1 MGKGRFAGYF
11 FSSSVWLRHSKTI
24 PYEKM
29 EAMMPINATQLRK
42 LVVQPVL
49 AALEL
54 PAQDVAENLIMG
66 TAAHES
72 HLGDYIEQVGGGP
85 ALGIFQ
91 MEPATLHDCYANYLD
106 YRADL
111 KAKVDGFLAPQPTQS
126 DGTAD
131 KEKQLATNLAYAT
144 ALCRIRY
151 YRAPKAMPTDPND
164 VNALA
169 QYWKQYY
176 NTPQGAGT
184 VEQFVADYN
193 HYLTSS

>member
-1 MGKGRFAGYF
+1 
-11 FSSSVWLRHSKTI
+11 
-24 PYEKM
+24 
-29 EAMMPINATQLRK
+29 MPIKPTQLRK

-49 AALEL
+49 VALDL

-72 HLGDYIEQVGGGP
+72 HLGDYIEQSGGGP

-91 MEPATLHDCYANYLD
+91 MEPATLQDCYANYLD

-111 KAKVDGFLAPQPTQS
+111 KAKVDGFLAPQPAKS
-126 DGTAD
+126 DGTPD
-131 KEKQLATNLAYAT
+131 KEKQLATNLAYAA

-151 YRAPKAMPTDPND
+151 YRAPAAMPTDADD

-176 NTPQGAGT
+176 NTKQGAGT
-184 VEQFVADYN
+184 VEQFVSDYN
-193 HYLTSS
+193 RYLTAS